1 MLLIIE
7 SSNEMWIE
15 LNFSNGKKLTK
26 KTFRASSSSN
36 LSLKWEVFVIA
47 LKRLEPMKQV

>member
-1 MLLIIE
+1 MIE

-26 KTFRASSSSN
+26 KTFRASSSN